1 MLNAGTPIPMRLDVS
16 THFTRE
22 SDSCIVE
29 VSLFAPDDKPFR
41 SGTASG
47 VLGGATVSPL
57 KGFFYGYLPLQS
69 EINRCLQKEA

>member
-1 MLNAGTPIPMRLDVS
+1 MPWGLQSPCVLEVS

-29 VSLFAPDDKPFR
+29 VSLFAPDYKPFR

-57 KGFFYGYLPLQS
+57 KGFFYGNS
-69 EINRCLQKEA
+69 TNT